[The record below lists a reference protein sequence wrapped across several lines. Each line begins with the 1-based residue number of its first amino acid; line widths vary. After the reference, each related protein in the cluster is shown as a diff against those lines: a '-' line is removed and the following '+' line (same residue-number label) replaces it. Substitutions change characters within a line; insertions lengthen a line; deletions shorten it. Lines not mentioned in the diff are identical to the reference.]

1 MFPPLF
7 LKEKTM
13 KKLLAAL
20 AISASV
26 VALSGVAQA
35 ADKSISNSATTATST
50 TSGTTAGA
58 VSGTTAINSA
68 TSTESTS
75 NGNSLSQ
82 TNVQGQQ
89 AVYGDKNAAKNV
101 KQLSSSEIS
110 KMSDKRFEAL
120 DANKDGKL
128 SLQEFQAAP
137 SDVKTSDVESYKAQ
151 RAELFSKIDSSKQG
165 SISKDQFAKDFV
177 QRAEMNKASETKAMP
192 ASQVAPVINN
202 GTQGG
207 TTIVPAGTSNNSG
220 STTKGM

>member
-1 MFPPLF
+1 
-7 LKEKTM
+7 M

-177 QRAEMNKASETKAMP
+177 QRAEMNKASENKALP

>member
-75 NGNSLSQ
+75 NGNSVSQ

-177 QRAEMNKASETKAMP
+177 QRAEMNKATENKAMP

-207 TTIVPAGTSNNSG
+207 TTVVPAGTSNNSG

>member
-75 NGNSLSQ
+75 NGNSVSQ

-110 KMSDKRFEAL
+110 KMSDKRFESL

-177 QRAEMNKASETKAMP
+177 QRAEMNKASENKALP

-202 GTQGG
+202 GTQGS

>member
-110 KMSDKRFEAL
+110 KMSDKRFESL

-177 QRAEMNKASETKAMP
+177 QRAEMNKASENKAMP

>member
-1 MFPPLF
+1 
-7 LKEKTM
+7 M

-75 NGNSLSQ
+75 NGNSVSQ

-177 QRAEMNKASETKAMP
+177 QRAEMNKATENKAMP

-207 TTIVPAGTSNNSG
+207 TTVVPAGTSNNSG

>member
-1 MFPPLF
+1 
-7 LKEKTM
+7 M

-110 KMSDKRFEAL
+110 KMSDKRFESL

-177 QRAEMNKASETKAMP
+177 QRAEMNKASENKAMP

>member
-75 NGNSLSQ
+75 NGNSVSQ

-110 KMSDKRFEAL
+110 KMSDKRFESL

-177 QRAEMNKASETKAMP
+177 QRAEMNKASENKALP

>member
-1 MFPPLF
+1 
-7 LKEKTM
+7 M

-75 NGNSLSQ
+75 NGNSVSQ

-165 SISKDQFAKDFV
+165 SISKEQFAKDFV
-177 QRAEMNKASETKAMP
+177 QRAEMNKASENKALP

>member
-75 NGNSLSQ
+75 NGNSVSQ

-165 SISKDQFAKDFV
+165 SISKEQFAKDFV
-177 QRAEMNKASETKAMP
+177 QRAEMNKASENKALP

>member
-1 MFPPLF
+1 
-7 LKEKTM
+7 M

-75 NGNSLSQ
+75 NGNSVSQ

-177 QRAEMNKASETKAMP
+177 QRAEMNKASENKAMP

>member
-1 MFPPLF
+1 
-7 LKEKTM
+7 M

-50 TSGTTAGA
+50 TSGTAAGA

-75 NGNSLSQ
+75 NGNSVSQ

-177 QRAEMNKASETKAMP
+177 QRAEMNKASENKAMP

>member
-1 MFPPLF
+1 
-7 LKEKTM
+7 M

-75 NGNSLSQ
+75 NGNSVSQ

-177 QRAEMNKASETKAMP
+177 QRAEMNKASENKALP

-207 TTIVPAGTSNNSG
+207 TTVVPAGTSNNSG

>member
-50 TSGTTAGA
+50 TSGTAAGA

-75 NGNSLSQ
+75 NGNSVSQ

-177 QRAEMNKASETKAMP
+177 QRAEMNKASENKALP